1 MTTCSLG
8 LSAEAHSAG
17 EKAIL
22 ETAVRL
28 FSELGFE
35 GVSMRTVAR
44 EAGVSKSNIYHHF
57 ESKEA
62 LYLAIIRS
70 SADRLSEMIE
80 NLAEGKGEFDRRLRE
95 FARGHLEHLFENA
108 MAVRLML
115 RELFSGTSRV
125 RKLMVEQVVGGIYER
140 LITIFSKGQQAGLL
154 RPGLDPEL
162 CAFLILGAD
171 LFYFQTYELQKLPPL
186 DKYAL
191 EQGRFSD
198 EMMDIVL
205 NGMLVRPEDR
215 SHAS

>member
-70 SADRLSEMIE
+70 SAGPRSVSCEKVTRSSSMYRASR
-80 NLAEGKGEFDRRLRE
+80 AEGVCTGTIWGTGRGVSKTAKIR
-95 FARGHLEHLFENA
+95 FAASTPG
-108 MAVRLML
+108 
-115 RELFSGTSRV
+115 
-125 RKLMVEQVVGGIYER
+125 
-140 LITIFSKGQQAGLL
+140 
-154 RPGLDPEL
+154 RP
-162 CAFLILGAD
+162 A
-171 LFYFQTYELQKLPPL
+171 
-186 DKYAL
+186 
-191 EQGRFSD
+191 
-198 EMMDIVL
+198 
-205 NGMLVRPEDR
+205 
-215 SHAS
+215 

>member
-1 MTTCSLG
+1 
-8 LSAEAHSAG
+8 
-17 EKAIL
+17 
-22 ETAVRL
+22 
-28 FSELGFE
+28 
-35 GVSMRTVAR
+35 
-44 EAGVSKSNIYHHF
+44 
-57 ESKEA
+57 
-62 LYLAIIRS
+62 
-70 SADRLSEMIE
+70 
-80 NLAEGKGEFDRRLRE
+80 
-95 FARGHLEHLFENA
+95 

-162 CAFLILGAD
+162 CAFLILGTD
-171 LFYFQTYELQKLPPL
+171 LFYFQTYELQKLSPL

-191 EQGRFSD
+191 EKGRFSD

-215 SHAS
+215 SPES